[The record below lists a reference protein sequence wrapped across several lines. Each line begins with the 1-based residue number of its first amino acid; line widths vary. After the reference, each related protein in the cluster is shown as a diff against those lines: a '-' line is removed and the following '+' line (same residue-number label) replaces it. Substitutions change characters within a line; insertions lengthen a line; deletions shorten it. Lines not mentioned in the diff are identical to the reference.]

1 MTVVI
6 FSNDRHRGMSVVAER
21 MGNRNHGVN
30 VVTEN
35 TGGQHHSASVGRP
48 EQKGTQTKGLV

>member
-35 TGGQHHSASVGRP
+35 TGGQHHSASVVVLSKR
-48 EQKGTQTKGLV
+48 EHKQKD